1 MADNANETVQV
12 DDGAVVHTSESE
24 VASETQTTT
33 VISPEAQALLDKI
46 VSILTVNFNRKI
58 AGSVLT
64 ADMYNKMNDMLIEAV
79 NQHDASIQALK
90 EYILTYVPNFVKVHI
105 SDSAEESTGDI
116 TDGTLVID
124 VSHLLDSLLNNIR
137 KECKEYTNEQRK
149 ETETGLK
156 EYTNEYVKQYVEDAL
171 IKAGLPIEALTK
183 EEIDAIFSA
192 LIIPD
197 DPSKATNPLSEGYI
211 SSIDCL
217 DMDTVS
223 MSEESTINI
232 YNTDNTGNVMF
243 NWACFAEKS
252 SSEIIGNIHAQ
263 QGDIVLATI
272 SARSELTLPDN
283 LTLLHTSETFGE
295 DHQTMSFAWMKAEQ
309 DGEQSFAIKQVS
321 SARIYLNLIA
331 LRGAKAVVY
340 DGTHYAISPSDNV
353 TSSNP
358 LVPNGKAS
366 DEILIWGCSANIWST
381 SSPYGEWQISNEETT
396 IICLDPENTQPRQAN
411 FIDAIEDDG
420 QRSFYP
426 TPNNTEG
433 SPAVVD
439 AVKIIY

>member
-1 MADNANETVQV
+1 MADNSNETVQV
-12 DDGAVVHTSESE
+12 DDGAVVHTSETE

-90 EYILTYVPNFVKVHI
+90 EYILTYVPNFVKIHI

-116 TDGTLVID
+116 TDGVLIID
-124 VSHLLDSLLNNIR
+124 VSHLLDSLLDNVR

-149 ETETGLK
+149 ETETELK
-156 EYTNEYVKQYVEDAL
+156 GYTNEYVKQYVEAAL

-243 NWACFAEKS
+243 SWACFEKAS
-252 SSEIIGNIHAQ
+252 SSEIIGNIYAQ
-263 QGDIVLATI
+263 QGDIILATI

-295 DHQTMSFAWMKAEQ
+295 DKQTMSFAWMRVETT
-309 DGEQSFAIKQVS
+309 GEQTFTIHQAIET
-321 SARIYLNLIA
+321 RFYLNLIA
-331 LRGAKAVVY
+331 LKNAKDISY
-340 DGTHYAISPSDNV
+340 DGSHYIKADNAA
-353 TSSNP
+353 S
-358 LVPNGKAS
+358 LKPNKKSS
-366 DEILIWGCSANIWST
+366 DEILIWGCSAFIWK
-381 SSPYGEWQISNEETT
+381 SSAPYGDWSCSNTNIT
-396 IICLDPENTQPRQAN
+396 PICLDQTKTQPRQAN
-411 FIDAIEDDG
+411 FIDAINDDG
-420 QRSFYP
+420 VRTF
-426 TPNNTEG
+426 TPASSGT
-433 SPAVVD
+433 PCVVD

>member
-1 MADNANETVQV
+1 MADNSNETVQV

-79 NQHDASIQALK
+79 NQHDANIQALK
-90 EYILTYVPNFVKVHI
+90 EYILTYVPNFVKIHI

-116 TDGTLVID
+116 TDGVLIID
-124 VSHLLDSLLNNIR
+124 VSHLLDSLLDNVR

-149 ETETGLK
+149 ETETELK
-156 EYTNEYVKQYVEDAL
+156 EYVKQYVEDAL
-171 IKAGLPIEALTK
+171 IKAGLPIEAFTK

-211 SSIDCL
+211 SSIGYF
-217 DMDTVS
+217 DMDTFS
-223 MSEESTINI
+223 IAEEATINI
-232 YNTDNTGNVMF
+232 YDTDNTENVMF
-243 NWACFAEKS
+243 NWACFEAS
-252 SSEIIGNIHAQ
+252 SSEIIGNIYAQ

-283 LTLLHTSETFGE
+283 LTLLHTSETFGIVN
-295 DHQTMSFAWMKAEQ
+295 QTMSFAWMRVETT
-309 DGEQSFAIKQVS
+309 GEQMFTIHQAEA
-321 SARIYLNLIA
+321 ARFYLNLIA
-331 LRGAKAVVY
+331 LKNAKGISY
-340 DGTHYAISPSDNV
+340 DGSHYIKADNAG
-353 TSSNP
+353 S
-358 LVPNGKAS
+358 LKPNEKSS
-366 DEILIWGCSANIWST
+366 DEILIWGCSAYLWNSST
-381 SSPYGEWQISNEETT
+381 PYGNWSCSNTKTT
-396 IICLDPENTQPRQAN
+396 LICLDQTKAPRQAN
-411 FIDAIEDDG
+411 FIDAINDDG
-420 QRSFYP
+420 VRSF
-426 TPNNTEG
+426 TPKADNGT
-433 SPAVVD
+433 PAVVD

>member
-1 MADNANETVQV
+1 MADNSNETVQV

-105 SDSAEESTGDI
+105 SDSTEESTGDI

-124 VSHLLDSLLNNIR
+124 VSHLLDSLLDNIR

-183 EEIDAIFSA
+183 AEIDIIFDS

-197 DPSKATNPLSEGYI
+197 NPSEACGKLPNAYESHIGYFNMNN
-211 SSIDCL
+211 L
-217 DMDTVS
+217 DTTDT
-223 MSEESTINI
+223 
-232 YNTDNTGNVMF
+232 
-243 NWACFAEKS
+243 
-252 SSEIIGNIHAQ
+252 
-263 QGDIVLATI
+263 
-272 SARSELTLPDN
+272 LTVT
-283 LTLLHTSETFGE
+283 LTE
-295 DHQTMSFAWMKAEQ
+295 
-309 DGEQSFAIKQVS
+309 
-321 SARIYLNLIA
+321 
-331 LRGAKAVVY
+331 
-340 DGTHYAISPSDNV
+340 V
-353 TSSNP
+353 T
-358 LVPNGKAS
+358 
-366 DEILIWGCSANIWST
+366 E
-381 SSPYGEWQISNEETT
+381 
-396 IICLDPENTQPRQAN
+396 
-411 FIDAIEDDG
+411 
-420 QRSFYP
+420 
-426 TPNNTEG
+426 
-433 SPAVVD
+433 
-439 AVKIIY
+439 